1 MNVITYYEKSNYGA
15 KALYIASEHRD
26 AVQTLTRKKTVD
38 HSDLKALRSLGF
50 EVQQVIAPEA
60 IAFMTDR
67 LVTA

>member
-50 EVQQVIAPEA
+50 EV
-60 IAFMTDR
+60 
-67 LVTA
+67 